1 MDDLLTGNVNTTT
14 EFSSN
19 VGRQTTTV
27 LSKCK
32 ICDAPARY
40 SYYGV
45 IVCHSCKMFFKRNAE
60 NGQEVLTCH
69 FGYKCDINM
78 NSRHTCAS
86 CRLTKCLINGMRI
99 EMIRASRCKRTKRNN
114 KRKLNIDSI
123 ALLSMSS
130 NNTDPTSQ
138 NPTSNLLDSNQSTLS
153 IDKWNVLSNLVRCFD
168 ENSGCKFVADFIEE
182 QSALP
187 LKLRFKYSSVNP
199 FFTSMMSKVQLVFE
213 KNRDFLL
220 LSQHDRTVLLKNTV
234 EYTAT
239 IGGMFILRQSRLLD
253 DCSFSQSAEMIF
265 QPSGMIFIKRVIDQF
280 DSDDTFIKLIL
291 VILAFATIN
300 YTVYS
305 KNIQIDLTNMKVI
318 LPIQDM
324 YTELTWQY
332 LVDKYGYQQA
342 VKRFSN
348 LLKCLFSVTKAIVE
362 VRRVQK
368 FTDIINSIIEQTE
381 ETIF

>member
-1 MDDLLTGNVNTTT
+1 MDDLLTGNVNTTR

-19 VGRQTTTV
+19 VGRQTSTV

-45 IVCHSCKMFFKRNAE
+45 VACHSCKMFFKRNAE

-69 FGYKCDINM
+69 FGYNCDINM

-130 NNTDPTSQ
+130 NNRDPTSQ
-138 NPTSNLLDSNQSTLS
+138 NPTLNLLDSNQSTLS
-153 IDKWNVLSNLVRCFD
+153 IDKWNFLSNLVRCFD
-168 ENSGCKFVADFIEE
+168 ENSGYKFVADFIEE

-199 FFTSMMSKVQLVFE
+199 FFASMMSKVQLVFE

-253 DCSFSQSAEMIF
+253 DFSFSQSAEMIF

-291 VILAFATIN
+291 TILAFATIN
-300 YTVYS
+300 YTVYR
-305 KNIQIDLTNMKVI
+305 KNIQINLTNMKVI

-332 LVDKYGYQQA
+332 LVDKYGHLQA

-362 VRRVQK
+362 VHQVQK

-381 ETIF
+381 ETNF

>member
-1 MDDLLTGNVNTTT
+1 MHISNIRKNDFIFK
-14 EFSSN
+14 FS
-19 VGRQTTTV
+19 
-27 LSKCK
+27 
-32 ICDAPARY
+32 
-40 SYYGV
+40 
-45 IVCHSCKMFFKRNAE
+45 
-60 NGQEVLTCH
+60 
-69 FGYKCDINM
+69 
-78 NSRHTCAS
+78 
-86 CRLTKCLINGMRI
+86 
-99 EMIRASRCKRTKRNN
+99 
-114 KRKLNIDSI
+114 
-123 ALLSMSS
+123 
-130 NNTDPTSQ
+130 
-138 NPTSNLLDSNQSTLS
+138 NPTLNLLDSNQSTLS
-153 IDKWNVLSNLVRCFD
+153 IDKWNFLSNLVRCFD
-168 ENSGCKFVADFIEE
+168 ENSGYKFVADFIEE

-253 DCSFSQSAEMIF
+253 DFSFSQSAEMIF

-291 VILAFATIN
+291 TILAFATIN
-300 YTVYS
+300 YTVYR
-305 KNIQIDLTNMKVI
+305 KNIQINLTNMKVI

-332 LVDKYGYQQA
+332 LVDKYGHLQA

-348 LLKCLFSVTKAIVE
+348 LFKCLFSVTKAIVE
-362 VRRVQK
+362 VHQVQK

-381 ETIF
+381 ETNF